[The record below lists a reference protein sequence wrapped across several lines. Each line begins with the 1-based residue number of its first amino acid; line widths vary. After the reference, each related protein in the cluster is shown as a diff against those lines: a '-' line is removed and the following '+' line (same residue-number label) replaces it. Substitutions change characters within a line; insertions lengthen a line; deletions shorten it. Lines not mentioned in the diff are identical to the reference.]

1 MQVNILEAKT
11 EFSKLIRLLETG
23 KEDHIIVARYG
34 KPVVKMTVYNDTPVS
49 KRIGAAKGK
58 LKSPDDLDQFWE
70 VAIKHAIH
78 PEHVTFTGKEPS
90 QYCQEAGFLP
100 VEMRDRHVFALE
112 TITRAD
118 DAPPHHNPFGRM
130 LIAQAKAENMSF
142 LTHDSPLPYYNEKCI
157 ISV

>member
-1 MQVNILEAKT
+1 MNLLLDTHVLIWTLNEDQRLSEKARELILDPDNAIYY
-11 EFSKLIRLLETG
+11 SS
-23 KEDHIIVARYG
+23 
-34 KPVVKMTVYNDTPVS
+34 VS
-49 KRIGAAKGK
+49 I
-58 LKSPDDLDQFWE
+58 WE

-78 PEHVTFTGKEPS
+78 PENVTFTGKELS

-118 DAPPHHNPFGRM
+118 DAPPHHDPFDRM

-142 LTHDSPLPYYNEKCI
+142 LTHDSLLPYYNETCI

>member
-1 MQVNILEAKT
+1 MNLLLDTHVLIWALNEDQRLSEKARELILNPDNAIYY
-11 EFSKLIRLLETG
+11 SS
-23 KEDHIIVARYG
+23 
-34 KPVVKMTVYNDTPVS
+34 VS
-49 KRIGAAKGK
+49 I
-58 LKSPDDLDQFWE
+58 WE

-78 PEHVTFTGKEPS
+78 PESVTFTGKELS

-118 DAPPHHNPFGRM
+118 DAPQHHDPFDRM

-142 LTHDSPLPYYNEKCI
+142 LTHDRLLPYYNEKCI

>member
-1 MQVNILEAKT
+1 MNLLLDTHVLIWALNEDQRLSKKARELILDPDNAIYY
-11 EFSKLIRLLETG
+11 SS
-23 KEDHIIVARYG
+23 
-34 KPVVKMTVYNDTPVS
+34 VS
-49 KRIGAAKGK
+49 I
-58 LKSPDDLDQFWE
+58 WE

-78 PEHVTFTGKEPS
+78 PENVTFTGKELS

-118 DAPPHHNPFGRM
+118 GAPPHHDPFDRM

-142 LTHDSPLPYYNEKCI
+142 LTHDSLIPYYNETCI